1 MLRLY
6 SSSRKFD
13 TVFIV
18 LLFVLFAL
26 TAGMLVLIGAS
37 QYRITTDSINKN
49 YEIRTAS
56 SYLTEKMH
64 QYDTSPGVSVT
75 EHALVFSETIEDKQ
89 YLTYIYYYD
98 GALYELFTDAD
109 TDFIPGAGAK
119 IISLNGFDA
128 EKLENGLIRVCFT
141 DTEGGIHQEYLH
153 SHTDH

>member
-37 QYRITTDSINKN
+37 QYRITTDSINRN

-64 QYDTSPGVSVT
+64 QYDTSSGVSVT
-75 EHALVFSETIEDKQ
+75 EHALVFSETIEDNQ

-98 GALYELFTDAD
+98 GALYELFTAAD
-109 TDFIPGAGAK
+109 TDFVPGAGAE
-119 IISLNGFDA
+119 IMPLNGFNA
-128 EKLENGLIRVCFT
+128 EKLENGLIRICFT
-141 DTEGGIHQEYLH
+141 DTEGSMHQEYLH